1 MNHFSSCCEKRMVEN
16 NVLQEE
22 DKQKTRDGAA
32 GAEGKGGGK
41 RSPGNK
47 QTAKNLLER
56 NEFVIFAADK

>member
-32 GAEGKGGGK
+32 GAEGKGGK
-41 RSPGNK
+41 KEAPATNK
-47 QTAKNLLER
+47 PPRTC
-56 NEFVIFAADK
+56 

>member
-1 MNHFSSCCEKRMVEN
+1 MVEN

-32 GAEGKGGGK
+32 GAEGKGGK

>member
-1 MNHFSSCCEKRMVEN
+1 MVEN